1 VGIVVTEGIL
11 VSPLPGAAVDV
22 DRLVAELIR
31 RDEQRKLE
39 AVRTA

>member
-11 VSPLPGAAVDV
+11 VSPLSGAAVD
-22 DRLVAELIR
+22 ELIR
-31 RDEQRKLE
+31 RDELRRLE

>member
-11 VSPLPGAAVDV
+11 VSPLSAAAVDV
-22 DRLVAELIR
+22 EQLVDELIR
-31 RDEQRKLE
+31 RDELRRLQ